1 MFQSIKDFRRRNVLT
16 IKYIVTLKETLK
28 LMFKIRK
35 VVSFK
40 KTQLLQKH
48 YPIPGVGLTNPY
60 SRRGIG
66 D

>member
-1 MFQSIKDFRRRNVLT
+1 MFQSIKDFRRRKVWT

-35 VVSFK
+35 VVSLK

-48 YPIPGVGLTNPY
+48 
-60 SRRGIG
+60 
-66 D
+66 